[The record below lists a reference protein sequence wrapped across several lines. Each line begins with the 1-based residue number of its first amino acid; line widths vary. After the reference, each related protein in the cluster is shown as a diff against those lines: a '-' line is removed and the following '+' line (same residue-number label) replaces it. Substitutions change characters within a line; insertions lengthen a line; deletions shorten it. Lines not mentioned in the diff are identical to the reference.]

1 MQMIWMRN
9 TNVINPLKGHHQSQV
24 KLLKIKLFMKVVK
37 KAIYVAV
44 ALFCLNLTVSAQD
57 ITLKVSNI
65 TVKQA
70 MDELK
75 SRSGYS
81 FVFSSADVD
90 TKKKISVSAENQS
103 VNAVIEQILRGQGL
117 IYEIQGKNIIL
128 KKEGAIEKT
137 VSKKT
142 NKITGVV
149 LDPSGEPV
157 IGANVVVKGSTN
169 GTITD
174 IDGNFS
180 IQNVP
185 ENAVLL
191 VSYIGFNTKEVA
203 LAGKTAVSVRLQED
217 TQVLDEVVVVGYGVT
232 KKRDLT
238 GAVGAVKM
246 DENVISSPA
255 VDAGQA
261 IAGRVAG
268 VQVVSATGR
277 PGASSTV
284 QIRGINSVT
293 ASQAPLVV
301 VDGIQMPDYDLNL
314 IPPSNIE
321 SIDILKDAA
330 SAAIYGSR
338 GTNGVILITTKSGKE
353 GKGKIN
359 FGYKFSI
366 QQPIKKVDVMNSAE
380 YAEAAKDAIQNAW
393 IEDGGDPNAPNTLEA
408 RRNQYKYTW
417 PTALDSPETLYD
429 TDWQDVIYRN
439 APMHQ
444 VDLNYS
450 WGNKTS
456 NFSATMGVVKQ
467 DGVVITSTYQK
478 YTMSLQ
484 ASTKIKDWLQIG
496 GMMTALYDKEREPFS
511 RTVEWAVQYPSI
523 YPVYGKDGL
532 LGEPTTTEGFENYNS
547 LLFRARN
554 GHPLYCIDWELYS
567 KKFKNYGNAFIAL
580 DIIDGL
586 KFKTTFNYYINRS
599 DRDEYQPKD
608 HNMGPNA
615 MDAGY
620 GYKKWDRTLY
630 VTSENLLT
638 YNKEF
643 GKHAISALAGY
654 EANYRRLESVTAA
667 RTDYENDLI
676 HYVGAGKTLSAAADS
691 DVETARV
698 SWFGRASYTFD
709 GKYMLSASL
718 RRDGSSR
725 FGANN
730 KWGYFPSVSGAWRLS
745 DESFFKPLVKIA
757 NTVKIRASYGVTG
770 NDGIADYS
778 WIANLDKGKIVY
790 GENIESSY
798 YPSKLGNPD
807 LKWERLQQLNIGV
820 DLGFL
825 QNRILLEADWYR
837 SYCDG
842 LLLNVPVPATSGFQT
857 VLKNIGEL
865 ENKGVELNLTTRNLV
880 GKFQWQTVFNISTNK
895 SKVLSLGEDD
905 APILFY
911 PGNAGQLGLITQV
924 DHPLYEFYGYNYQGV
939 IMNEEELASAAK
951 YPGIGIG
958 YGKYEDVNNDG
969 KIDSED
975 RTTLGQNTP
984 KFIWGMTNTFKY
996 KNFDLSFLIQGAHG
1010 QKIYDMNMIRS
1021 TYYHEGRNY
1030 LAEMVDRYRS
1040 PEQPG
1045 DGYHYKLNRNT
1056 NHFETQGSSYWLKNG
1071 SYIRFKN
1078 ITLGY
1083 TLPKSL
1089 TDKLHIGFARLFVN
1103 GTNLFTITKYPG
1115 IDPESFK
1122 NNATEARRRGT
1133 SDNQYPTAKVFT
1145 MGINVEF

>member
-1 MQMIWMRN
+1 
-9 TNVINPLKGHHQSQV
+9 
-24 KLLKIKLFMKVVK
+24 MKVVK

-450 WGNKTS
+450 WGNKTAQLHKS
-456 NFSATMGVVKQ
+456 V
-467 DGVVITSTYQK
+467 
-478 YTMSLQ
+478 
-484 ASTKIKDWLQIG
+484 
-496 GMMTALYDKEREPFS
+496 
-511 RTVEWAVQYPSI
+511 
-523 YPVYGKDGL
+523 
-532 LGEPTTTEGFENYNS
+532 
-547 LLFRARN
+547 
-554 GHPLYCIDWELYS
+554 
-567 KKFKNYGNAFIAL
+567 
-580 DIIDGL
+580 
-586 KFKTTFNYYINRS
+586 
-599 DRDEYQPKD
+599 
-608 HNMGPNA
+608 
-615 MDAGY
+615 
-620 GYKKWDRTLY
+620 
-630 VTSENLLT
+630 
-638 YNKEF
+638 
-643 GKHAISALAGY
+643 AI
-654 EANYRRLESVTAA
+654 
-667 RTDYENDLI
+667 
-676 HYVGAGKTLSAAADS
+676 
-691 DVETARV
+691 
-698 SWFGRASYTFD
+698 
-709 GKYMLSASL
+709 
-718 RRDGSSR
+718 
-725 FGANN
+725 
-730 KWGYFPSVSGAWRLS
+730 
-745 DESFFKPLVKIA
+745 
-757 NTVKIRASYGVTG
+757 
-770 NDGIADYS
+770 
-778 WIANLDKGKIVY
+778 
-790 GENIESSY
+790 
-798 YPSKLGNPD
+798 
-807 LKWERLQQLNIGV
+807 
-820 DLGFL
+820 
-825 QNRILLEADWYR
+825 
-837 SYCDG
+837 
-842 LLLNVPVPATSGFQT
+842 
-857 VLKNIGEL
+857 
-865 ENKGVELNLTTRNLV
+865 
-880 GKFQWQTVFNISTNK
+880 
-895 SKVLSLGEDD
+895 
-905 APILFY
+905 
-911 PGNAGQLGLITQV
+911 
-924 DHPLYEFYGYNYQGV
+924 
-939 IMNEEELASAAK
+939 
-951 YPGIGIG
+951 
-958 YGKYEDVNNDG
+958 
-969 KIDSED
+969 
-975 RTTLGQNTP
+975 
-984 KFIWGMTNTFKY
+984 
-996 KNFDLSFLIQGAHG
+996 
-1010 QKIYDMNMIRS
+1010 
-1021 TYYHEGRNY
+1021 
-1030 LAEMVDRYRS
+1030 
-1040 PEQPG
+1040 
-1045 DGYHYKLNRNT
+1045 
-1056 NHFETQGSSYWLKNG
+1056 
-1071 SYIRFKN
+1071 
-1078 ITLGY
+1078 
-1083 TLPKSL
+1083 
-1089 TDKLHIGFARLFVN
+1089 
-1103 GTNLFTITKYPG
+1103 
-1115 IDPESFK
+1115 
-1122 NNATEARRRGT
+1122 
-1133 SDNQYPTAKVFT
+1133 
-1145 MGINVEF
+1145 